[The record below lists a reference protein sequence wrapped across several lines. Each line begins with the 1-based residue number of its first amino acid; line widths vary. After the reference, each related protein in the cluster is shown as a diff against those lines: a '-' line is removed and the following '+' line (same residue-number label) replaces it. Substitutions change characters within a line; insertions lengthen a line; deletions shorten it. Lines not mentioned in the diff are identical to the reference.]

1 MNKIK
6 KVVSTLLLT
15 SFIIPTISVNAT
27 ENKEINNAK
36 TNISANSE
44 EKYSITEL
52 NKEKEVVYLQDVL
65 EEDIKNSE
73 NINEEELEKANKQ
86 TNSANIQTMS
96 AQSTSEIYSTPSG
109 REAIIYGDDNYD
121 YYVVGSS
128 SSRNQTFTITR
139 SDINGK
145 NTEIL
150 YKSGD
155 NCEYVAQYVRENII
169 YVEYIPDYVFAD
181 GSDVDTKVRVLA
193 YNVDTGEARDFGT
206 FENVLIN
213 TYDVYNSFAVDSQE
227 RMYFVSNYKDVKVF
241 EKTGEQIY
249 SFEPK
254 VEGDFEI
261 IINGISPNDK
271 ALFFSTTT
279 NINTYYRYCER
290 EGIQKL
296 NNGKFVNETG
306 YTVFSHQ
313 LGQSVVQDPVWKFI
327 DEEGKYAINQYGVV
341 AEFNYD
347 VDSTMGVGY
356 TEKLNLM
363 RELGDYVY
371 SEPFRPVYEIE
382 GDKIYIPGNNN
393 IIFVIDKNFEKV
405 ARIDLGIGTN
415 ENDDRIYRIRY
426 INNNF
431 YVRYHNE
438 EENRKYLLKIENVD
452 EQTEEFENIIYNK
465 HISQTHTKE
474 EIKEKYDSTVSYDY
488 DNSIYKT
495 EPSTVAPY
503 KEGALEQGVIDD
515 TLNRLNFYRWMYG
528 VSEVTLNTDK
538 VARNQKG
545 AVLLKS
551 LDQLT
556 HYPTQPD
563 DMDDSFYEEAYDGC
577 NAKYGEEDDTYSGN
591 CSYGDRT
598 LYEAIDGYISDLNNV
613 TINGGAVGH
622 RMSLLDPKAKQ
633 TSYGQCGEYSTLSM
647 YYSPSGNNPEMT
659 EDFYAYPSAGYFPL
673 EQFYTNEYWSLYVT
687 EDLVT
692 TPDFKIELTYKDK
705 KYLVD
710 SFRVE
715 SGYPAISF
723 KLPEELKTE
732 LGGNGK
738 KMPAGEI
745 EVYITGFDNGK
756 GDHITYN
763 YAVNFFSV
771 DKMLKG
777 IDFAQE
783 QVTITKGV
791 TQKLEIKLNPTDA
804 IIGEEAKWTSSNS
817 NIVDVAQDGTI
828 TAKEPGKATITV
840 ELEGFKATCEIT
852 VNNYKKG
859 DLDRSGKV
867 TATDGF
873 LTYDIYLHEEE
884 LEPDVFTAADVDK
897 SGKVTA
903 SDAFIIY
910 DAYLHEITL

>member
-6 KVVSTLLLT
+6 KVISALLLT

-27 ENKEINNAK
+27 ENKEINNAI

-96 AQSTSEIYSTPSG
+96 AESTSVRYHRNYG
-109 REAIIYGDDNYD
+109 RDAIIYGDDKYD
-121 YYVVGSS
+121 YFILDSTSS
-128 SSRNQTFTITR
+128 SKQSFTIER
-139 SDINGK
+139 CDM
-145 NTEIL
+145 
-150 YKSGD
+150 YGD
-155 NCEYVAQYVRENII
+155 NREKLFESGSNDEYIAKYVRGNII
-169 YVEYIPDYVFAD
+169 YAAYIPEYKYAS
-181 GSDVDTKVRVLA
+181 GDVYSQVAIVA
-193 YNVDTGEARDFGT
+193 YNVSTGETRKLGPFDVT
-206 FENVLIN
+206 VNI
-213 TYDVYNSFAVDSQE
+213 YDCYHSFAVDSQE
-227 RMYFVSNYKDVKVF
+227 RVYFVSNYKDVKVF
-241 EKTGEQIY
+241 EKTGKQIY
-249 SFEPK
+249 SFEPE
-254 VEGDFEI
+254 VTGNFEI
-261 IINGISPNDK
+261 ILNGVSPNDK

-279 NINTYYRYCER
+279 RLNTYYRWCSR
-290 EGIQKL
+290 IGIQKL

-306 YTVFSHQ
+306 YTVFSSS
-313 LGQSVVQDPVWKFI
+313 LGGGSSLDPLWKFL
-327 DEEGKYAINQYGVV
+327 DEEGKYAVNQYGEL

-347 VDSTMGVGY
+347 VDSTMGVSY
-356 TEKLNLM
+356 TTKLDLM
-363 RELGDYVY
+363 RTIADYIQ
-371 SEPFRPVYEIE
+371 SEPYEIAYEKE
-382 GDKIYIPGNNN
+382 GDKLYLPGDNN

-405 ARIDLGIGTN
+405 GRIDLGIDTN
-415 ENDDRIYRIRY
+415 EDDNYISYIRY
-426 INNNF
+426 VDGNLYVKYRHDGVSDVVTVNN
-431 YVRYHNE
+431 
-438 EENRKYLLKIENVD
+438 IES
-452 EQTEEFENIIYNK
+452 QTEEFKNIIYNK

-474 EIKEKYDSTVSYDY
+474 EIKEKYNSTISYDY
-488 DNSIYKT
+488 SNSIYKT

-545 AVLLKS
+545 AVLLKA
-551 LDQLT
+551 LNQLT

-591 CSYGDRT
+591 CSYGDRY
-598 LYEAIDGYISDLNNV
+598 LYEAIDGYISDLSNV
-613 TINGGAVGH
+613 TISSGAVGH

-633 TSYGQCGEYSTLSM
+633 TSYGQCDEYSTLSM

-687 EDLVT
+687 ENLVT
-692 TPDFKIELTYKDK
+692 TPDFKIELTYKGK

-715 SGYPAISF
+715 SGHPAISF

-745 EVYITGFDNGK
+745 EVNITGFDNGE

-763 YAVNFFSV
+763 YTVNFFS
-771 DKMLKG
+771 
-777 IDFAQE
+777 AQ
-783 QVTITKGV
+783 
-791 TQKLEIKLNPTDA
+791 
-804 IIGEEAKWTSSNS
+804 
-817 NIVDVAQDGTI
+817 
-828 TAKEPGKATITV
+828 
-840 ELEGFKATCEIT
+840 
-852 VNNYKKG
+852 NYKKG

-873 LTYDIYLHEEE
+873 LAYDIFVNETEVTSEDLAIG
-884 LEPDVFTAADVDK
+884 DIDGNNKITA
-897 SGKVTA
+897 T
-903 SDAFIIY
+903 DAFEIY
-910 DAYLHEITL
+910 DSFVNETEL